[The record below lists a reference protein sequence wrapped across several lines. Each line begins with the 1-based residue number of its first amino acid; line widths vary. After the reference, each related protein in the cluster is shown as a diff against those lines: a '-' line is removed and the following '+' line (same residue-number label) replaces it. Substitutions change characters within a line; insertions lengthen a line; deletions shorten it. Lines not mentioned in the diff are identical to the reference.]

1 MPLSGGKHYFLYICG
16 KLYTMLI
23 GREQEQR
30 ELQNILE
37 SDRSEFVVV
46 FGRRR
51 VGKTYLVREFFHNEF
66 NFYHTGIANENSK
79 SQLNAFNYSLNQF
92 GKEKYPK
99 KNNWLDTFCQL
110 KDLLENTTSSGKKTV
125 FIDEMPWMDTPKSGF
140 ISALDFF
147 WNSYASAQK
156 NIILIVCGSAS
167 SWIVKKLLDN
177 QGGLHN
183 RVTRQIHLNQFSL
196 KECEQF
202 FSSNGIVFNRHQIA
216 ESYMIFGGIPYYLS
230 LLNKQYGLSHNVDLL
245 CFNSMGKLVNEFE
258 NLYASLFRNYENHI
272 AVVNALSTKTKGL
285 TRQEI
290 IDITHI
296 QEGGNLTNVL
306 KELEASGFIR
316 KYKSFGKKE
325 RNMLYQL
332 VDFFTLFYY
341 NFMHSNENNDE
352 NFWTNFSENAKHRAW
367 SGYAF
372 EQVCLAHIRQIKRK
386 LSIGGVVSN
395 INSWRYADSEGGAQI
410 DLVIDRADKII
421 NLCEMKYSNFLFTID
436 KKYDESLRKKK
447 EIFREKTKTTKA
459 LHLTMITTYG
469 IKHNEYYN
477 NIQSEVML
485 DDLFQ

>member
-1 MPLSGGKHYFLYICG
+1 
-16 KLYTMLI
+16 MLI
-23 GREQEQR
+23 GREKEQQ

-37 SDRSEFVVV
+37 SNQSEFVAV

-51 VGKTYLVREFFHNEF
+51 VGKTYLIREFFHNEF
-66 NFYHTGIANENSK
+66 DFYHTGIANEDSK

-92 GKEKYPK
+92 GKKKYPK
-99 KNNWLDTFCQL
+99 KNNWFDAFRQL
-110 KDLLENTTSSGKKTV
+110 RDLLENIAPSGKKVV

-140 ISALDFF
+140 VSALEFF

-156 NIILIVCGSAS
+156 DIIFIVCGSAS
-167 SWIVKKLLDN
+167 SWIVKKLLN
-177 QGGLHN
+177 NHGGLHN
-183 RVTRQIHLNQFSL
+183 RVTSQIHLNQFSL
-196 KECEQF
+196 KECEMF
-202 FSSNGIVFNRHQIA
+202 FSANGIVLNRHQIA

-230 LLNKQYGLSHNVDLL
+230 LLKKQYGLSQNVDLL
-245 CFNSMGKLVNEFE
+245 CFNSTGKLVNEFE
-258 NLYASLFRNYENHI
+258 NLYASLFRNCENHI
-272 AVVNALSTKTKGL
+272 AIVNALSTKIKGL

-306 KELEASGFIR
+306 KELEISGFIK

-325 RNMLYQL
+325 RDVLYQL

-341 NFMHSNENNDE
+341 NFMHGKNNNDE

-372 EQVCLAHIRQIKRK
+372 EQVCLAHIRQIKQK
-386 LSIGGVVSN
+386 LSIGGMISN
-395 INSWRYADSEGGAQI
+395 ISSWRYADSESGAQI
-410 DLVIDRADKII
+410 DLVIDRTDKII
-421 NLCEMKYSNFLFTID
+421 NLCEVKYSNSLFTID
-436 KKYDESLRKKK
+436 KNYDENLRNRK
-447 EIFREKTKTTKA
+447 ELFREKTKTTKA
-459 LHLTMITTYG
+459 LHLTMLTTYG

-477 NIQSEVML
+477 NIQSEIIL